1 MMMQKLNNKT
11 LRLTLSDQHKTNLI
25 WAICYCCIFLLV
37 YTAYAKIEDHDRFY
51 KGLLRVSYI
60 GDYALLISW
69 LVPLSELLI
78 AVLLL
83 VPQLQKW
90 GLYLF
95 TAMMGVFTLYIAS
108 MLLWATKLPCHC
120 GGAIEKLS
128 WAQHLWFNLAFMALA
143 VAALWLEKNRK
154 SKNLNLRK

>member
-1 MMMQKLNNKT
+1 MQKLNHKNIS
-11 LRLTLSDQHKTNLI
+11 LNLSDQSKTNLI
-25 WAICYCCIFLLV
+25 WAICYCCIFLLS
-37 YTAYAKIEDHDRFY
+37 YTAYAKIEDHSRFY
-51 KGLLRVSYI
+51 KGLLNISYI

-69 LVPLSELLI
+69 LVPLSEILI

-83 VPQLQKW
+83 IPKMQKL

-95 TAMMGVFTLYIAS
+95 AVMMGVFTLYIAS

-128 WAQHLWFNLAFMALA
+128 WNQHLWFNLGFIALA
-143 VAALWLEKNRK
+143 SLAIWLKK
-154 SKNLNLRK
+154 QSK